1 MDIGKPIRTIH
12 IKRKEGERALP
23 VRIPKEEPIHVP
35 NWPIKRKVDVGVE
48 EVRGR

>member
-1 MDIGKPIRTIH
+1 MNIGKPIRTIH

>member
-48 EVRGR
+48 EVRGH